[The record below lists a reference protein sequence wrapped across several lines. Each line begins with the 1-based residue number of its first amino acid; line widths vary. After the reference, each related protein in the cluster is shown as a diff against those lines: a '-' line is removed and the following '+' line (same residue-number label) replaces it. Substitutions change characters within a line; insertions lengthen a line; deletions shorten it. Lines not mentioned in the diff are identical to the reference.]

1 MPRDYTEIQRVLVI
15 TFILNLLATLAKL
28 GVGLWTGTL
37 SLIADGLDT
46 LFDGLSNIIGVIAV
60 RISSQP
66 PDQEHPY
73 GHRKY
78 ETLAALFIA
87 AALLITAWELGSSAI
102 ARLFNPQP
110 VHFHWWSV
118 AALLF
123 GSLIQAITGIWELHK
138 ARQLESE
145 VLLADARHTL
155 ASIGVSA
162 TVLIGLALVWLGYGW
177 ADPAVALLV
186 ALFIAKIGVD
196 TVRENV
202 PALVDRAPLSAE
214 NIGAIVAA
222 VQGVESYHR
231 IRSRGPSD
239 HVAIDL
245 HVRVAPNL
253 SMQDANAI
261 GDEVRRRLLALPG
274 VDDVTVHIEAQRG
287 PESAADLYTATRL
300 AAQEIGLSIHE
311 YWVQEN
317 EQQKLSLH
325 LHVGVDPNST
335 MHEAHELVDRLEQ
348 ELLARRPELQAI
360 HSHIESANTE
370 ILPSAR
376 VSSGLYQR
384 IHDQIVEAT
393 AAIPAL
399 SNPHNIQVRQ
409 VEGKLFI
416 SLEVW
421 VDGNL
426 PVMQAHELS
435 TQLQES
441 IRATVANTGEVLIH
455 LEPHTEEDQ
464 TAEEQPS
471 EEQAE
476 APRS

>member
-1 MPRDYTEIQRVLVI
+1 MQRDYAKIQRVLVI
-15 TFILNLLATLAKL
+15 TFVLNLVATLAKL
-28 GVGLWTGTL
+28 GVGIWTGTL

-46 LFDGLSNIIGVIAV
+46 LFDGISNIIGLVAV

-66 PDQEHPY
+66 PDKEHPY
-73 GHRKY
+73 GHRKF

-87 AALLITAWELGSSAI
+87 AALFITAWELGSSAI
-102 ARLFNPQP
+102 SRLLDPQP
-110 VHFHWWSV
+110 ISFQWWSV
-118 AALLF
+118 GALLA
-123 GSLIQAITGIWELHK
+123 GSVVQAITGFWELGK

-162 TVLIGLALVWLGYGW
+162 TVLVGLGLVWLGYGW
-177 ADPAVALLV
+177 ADPAVALIV
-186 ALFIAKIGVD
+186 AGVIARIGVE

-202 PALVDRAPLSAE
+202 PALVDSAPLSEE
-214 NIGAIVAA
+214 NIGDIVAS

-261 GDEVRRRLLALPG
+261 ADEVRRRLLTLPG
-274 VDDVTVHIEAQRG
+274 VDDVTVHAEAQRG
-287 PESAADLYTATRL
+287 VESASDLYTATRL
-300 AAQEIGLSIHE
+300 VAQEFGLVIHE
-311 YWVQEN
+311 YWVQAN
-317 EQQKLSLH
+317 EQKLSLH
-325 LHVGVDPNST
+325 LHVGVDPNSSVR
-335 MHEAHELVDRLEQ
+335 EAHELVDRFEG
-348 ELLARRPELQAI
+348 ELLARRPELSTI

-370 ILPSAR
+370 ILPTAR

-384 IHDQIVEAT
+384 IHDQVIEA
-393 AAIPAL
+393 ANAIPEL
-399 SNPHNIQVRQ
+399 SNAHDIHVRQ

-426 PVMQAHELS
+426 SVALAHDLS
-435 TQLQES
+435 THLQET
-441 IRATVANTGEVLIH
+441 IRAAVPNAGEVLVH
-455 LEPHTEEDQ
+455 LEPHLE
-464 TAEEQPS
+464 AEEEKEENAAQP
-471 EEQAE
+471 E
-476 APRS
+476 AR

>member
-1 MPRDYTEIQRVLVI
+1 MRRDYANIQRVLLI
-15 TFILNLLATLAKL
+15 TFFLNLVAAIAKL
-28 GVGLWTGTL
+28 GVGIGTATL

-46 LFDGLSNIIGVIAV
+46 LFDGLSNIIGLVAV

-66 PDQEHPY
+66 PDKEHPY
-73 GHRKY
+73 GHRKF

-87 AALLITAWELGSSAI
+87 AALFITAWELGSSAVN
-102 ARLFNPQP
+102 RLLNPQP
-110 VHFHWWSV
+110 ITFQWISV
-118 AALLF
+118 AALLV
-123 GSLIQAITGIWELHK
+123 GSVVQAITGVWELRK
-138 ARQLESE
+138 AQQLSSE
-145 VLLADARHTL
+145 VLRADARHTL

-162 TVLIGLALVWLGYGW
+162 TVLMGLVLVWLGFDW
-177 ADPAVALLV
+177 ADPVVAFMV

-202 PALVDRAPLSAE
+202 PALVDRAPISE
-214 NIGAIVAA
+214 DNIGAIVAS
-222 VQGVESYHR
+222 VQGVESFHR
-231 IRSRGPSD
+231 IRSRGPND

-261 GDEVRRRLLALPG
+261 ADEVRRRLLILPG
-274 VDDVTVHIEAQRG
+274 VDDVTVHAEAERG

-300 AAQEIGLSIHE
+300 AAQEIGVAIHE

-317 EQQKLSLH
+317 EQQRLSLH

-335 MHEAHELVDRLEQ
+335 VKAAHELVDRLEH
-348 ELLARRPELQAI
+348 ELLARRPELETI

-370 ILPSAR
+370 ILPTAR

-384 IHDQIVEAT
+384 IHDQIMGAT
-393 AAIPAL
+393 DAIPELNHA
-399 SNPHNIQVRQ
+399 HNIQVRQ

-416 SLEVW
+416 SLDAS

-426 PVMQAHELS
+426 SVTAAHDLS
-435 TQLQES
+435 TLLQEA
-441 IRATVANTGEVLIH
+441 IRAAVPNAGEVLVH
-455 LEPHTEEDQ
+455 LEPHTEDRH
-464 TAEEQPS
+464 EEQY
-471 EEQAE
+471 EERIEPQ
-476 APRS
+476 